1 MQKKYRVGIIG
12 ICHVHVHNVAII
24 YKNHPQVELVA
35 IADTQPL
42 VPELA
47 EAPYSRDWNM
57 EYLTKEVGI
66 PNVYDDYRIMLEKE
80 QMDIVICNSENSYH
94 PEIVEACAESGVHV
108 CIEKPMAASLSDA
121 LQMKRVADTSDITV
135 LIHWPMPFVPLMMRA
150 KELID
155 QGAIGQVLEVK
166 MRAAH
171 AGPLAPGVKHPGPN
185 IETVQLT
192 GPEMASTWWYQKATG
207 GGAMIDFCSYGA
219 MMSRWFIGE
228 QAVAATGLR
237 ANLKSQWCSAD
248 DYGVMLARFPNAVGI
263 FEGSWTQLA
272 PGVTGGPIVYG
283 TEGTLV
289 VDEWGPSPCVEATDR
304 YGKTTVYDGVDLP
317 EGQRNVAEV
326 FVRHLETGE
335 KLHTLLDIGF
345 NIEAM
350 AILDAGIRSAASGK
364 LEAVSGPAWDIS

>member
-1 MQKKYRVGIIG
+1 MDKKYRVGIIG

-24 YKNHPQVELVA
+24 YKQHPQVELVA
-35 IADTQPL
+35 VTDTAPL
-42 VPELA
+42 VPELG
-47 EAPYSRDWNM
+47 EAPYSRNWNLD
-57 EYLTKEVGI
+57 YLTKKVGI
-66 PNVYDDYRIMLEKE
+66 PNTYDDFHVMLEKE
-80 QMDIVICNSENSYH
+80 QLDIVICNSENSYH
-94 PEIVEACAESGVHV
+94 PEIVEACAAAGVNV

-121 LQMKRVADTSDITV
+121 LRMKRVADSSDITV
-135 LIHWPMPFVPLMMRA
+135 LIHWPMPFTPLMMRA

-155 QGAIGQVLEVK
+155 QGAVGKVLEVK

-185 IETVQLT
+185 IETVQMS
-192 GPEMASTWWYQKATG
+192 GPEMASTWWYQTATG

-219 MMSRWFIGE
+219 MLSRWFIGE

-263 FEGSWTQLA
+263 FEGSWTTLA
-272 PGVTGGPIVYG
+272 PGVSGGPIVFG

-289 VDEWGPSPCVEATDR
+289 VDEWGSKPSVQVTGPDGQTIH
-304 YGKTTVYDGVDLP
+304 YDGTSLKA
-317 EGQRNVAEV
+317 GHRNVAEV
-326 FVRHLETGE
+326 FIRHLETGDP
-335 KLHTLLDIGF
+335 LHTLLDIDF

-350 AILDAGIRSAASGK
+350 AILDAGIRSASSGK
-364 LEAVSGPAWDIS
+364 LEAVSGPAWDID